1 MFNTKTERKSEYIQT
16 MKYVLT
22 TFSYHSQLEKIA
34 TSIARLKSTNRI
46 SPTATR
52 SSGEIMIR
60 QYYYLANV
68 AEGFGA
74 TKFWDYV
81 VKAENS
87 EKAKKLYSEEYN
99 KMFGHNP
106 VAVVVKRTNK
116 ATYEDINNREF

>member
-1 MFNTKTERKSEYIQT
+1 MT
-16 MKYVLT
+16 
-22 TFSYHSQLEKIA
+22 
-34 TSIARLKSTNRI
+34 
-46 SPTATR
+46 
-52 SSGEIMIR
+52 R

-74 TKFWDYV
+74 TKFWDHV

-106 VAVVVKRTNK
+106 ISVVVKMTNK

>member
-1 MFNTKTERKSEYIQT
+1 MT
-16 MKYVLT
+16 
-22 TFSYHSQLEKIA
+22 
-34 TSIARLKSTNRI
+34 
-46 SPTATR
+46 
-52 SSGEIMIR
+52 R

-99 KMFGHNP
+99 KMFGHYP